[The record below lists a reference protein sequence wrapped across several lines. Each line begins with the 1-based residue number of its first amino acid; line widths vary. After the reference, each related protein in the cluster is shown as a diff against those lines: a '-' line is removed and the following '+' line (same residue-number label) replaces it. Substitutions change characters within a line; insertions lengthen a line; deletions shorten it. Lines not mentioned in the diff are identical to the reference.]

1 MLLYFGTYNLTLANF
16 FLSFF
21 IFQLT
26 RIFQTVQG
34 KTYYPLL
41 VLMAIFFPLQGFFN
55 AIIYLRPR
63 YLKHKSANPNRS
75 FFAICWSVL
84 KTKDNLGRDNTQY
97 SVSERED
104 RRRSFVSI
112 ISSAISNGRKS
123 FGDKGSDDD
132 PSGDNRGT
140 GGTDGSAAFPIQPDL
155 VNGNSSDDNDDD
167 SFNSEDDLRRIE
179 EAIAQR
185 GENVQ
190 KSSVTFT
197 ESTKNFDGR
206 TSPAK

>member
-1 MLLYFGTYNLTLANF
+1 ME
-16 FLSFF
+16 
-21 IFQLT
+21 QLT

-63 YLKHKSANPNRS
+63 YLKHKQANPNRS
-75 FFAICWSVL
+75 FLSICWTVL
-84 KTKDNLGRDNTQY
+84 KTKDNLGRDNTQF
-97 SVSERED
+97 SVSERENK
-104 RRRSFVSI
+104 RRSFVSK

-123 FGDKGSDDD
+123 FAEKGHDED
-132 PSGDNRGT
+132 PNGKERGT
-140 GGTDGSAAFPIQPDL
+140 GETNESDAYPIYPGL
-155 VNGNSSDDNDDD
+155 VNEASSDDEDDD
-167 SFNSEDDLRRIE
+167 SLNSEDDLRRIE

-190 KSSVTFT
+190 RSSVTFT
-197 ESTKNFDGR
+197 TSTKNFDGTTR
-206 TSPAK
+206 QEK

>member
-1 MLLYFGTYNLTLANF
+1 
-16 FLSFF
+16 
-21 IFQLT
+21 
-26 RIFQTVQG
+26 
-34 KTYYPLL
+34 
-41 VLMAIFFPLQGFFN
+41 MAIFFPLQGFFN

-84 KTKDNLGRDNTQY
+84 KTKENLGRDNTQY
-97 SVSERED
+97 SISERED
-104 RRRSFVSI
+104 RRRSFVSM

-123 FGDKGSDDD
+123 FLDKGSDDD
-132 PSGDNRGT
+132 PSGNDRGT
-140 GGTDGSAAFPIQPDL
+140 GETNVCAAFAIEPDL

-167 SFNSEDDLRRIE
+167 SFNSDDDLRRIE

-190 KSSVTFT
+190 KSNVTFAD
-197 ESTKNFDGR
+197 STKNFDGS
-206 TSPAK
+206 TSPGK

>member
-1 MLLYFGTYNLTLANF
+1 MNISHSHISLPRTFT
-16 FLSFF
+16 
-21 IFQLT
+21 IPQLT

-63 YLKHKSANPNRS
+63 YLKHKSANPDRS
-75 FFAICWSVL
+75 FLAICWSVL
-84 KTKDNLGRDNTQY
+84 KTKDNLGRDNTQF

-104 RRRSFVSI
+104 KRRSFVSR

-123 FGDKGSDDD
+123 FAEKGSDDD
-132 PSGDNRGT
+132 ANGDERGT
-140 GGTDGSAAFPIQPDL
+140 SETKQCTSYPIRSDVVGGA
-155 VNGNSSDDNDDD
+155 SSDDDDD
-167 SFNSEDDLRRIE
+167 SFNSEDDLSRIE

-185 GENVQ
+185 GDNVQ
-190 KSSVTFT
+190 RSSVTFT
-197 ESTKNFDGR
+197 TSTKNFDG
-206 TSPAK
+206 TGSPGN